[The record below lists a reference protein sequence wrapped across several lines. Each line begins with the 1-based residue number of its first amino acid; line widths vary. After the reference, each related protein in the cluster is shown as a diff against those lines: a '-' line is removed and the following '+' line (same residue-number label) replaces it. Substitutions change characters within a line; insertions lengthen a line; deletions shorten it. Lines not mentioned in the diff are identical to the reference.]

1 MKKIIRLT
9 ESDLIRLV
17 RRVINEQSVPGNQAT
32 DNVIGKIGGKINLY
46 TDSRNKKMLGHFKIK
61 KVSGNKNS
69 KIPYIFIDL
78 NDANNKEY
86 IIRFNCLSNNIGFKA
101 LRGGLNAPDS
111 TVYST
116 PLEDNLKNGYC
127 KTLTSTSTNSGV
139 APRMAPSVISTNPTK
154 RDYKND
160 YKNFKFNLLND
171 NKNFIGVYNIIDG
184 EVINGEVMIII
195 ESSNDEPNNR
205 RGKYTIKFSCV
216 NKKSGFEV
224 VKIHFSSANG
234 KVNSTV
240 YSDKLEEKLKKDF
253 CMINKSGVQVPKAD
267 FASTSTNNSQNY
279 TNNSQNYL
287 S

>member
-1 MKKIIRLT
+1 MIQHVSPNPIK
-9 ESDLIRLV
+9 
-17 RRVINEQSVPGNQAT
+17 
-32 DNVIGKIGGKINLY
+32 
-46 TDSRNKKMLGHFKIK
+46 RNF
-61 KVSGNKNS
+61 
-69 KIPYIFIDL
+69 
-78 NDANNKEY
+78 
-86 IIRFNCLSNNIGFKA
+86 
-101 LRGGLNAPDS
+101 
-111 TVYST
+111 
-116 PLEDNLKNGYC
+116 
-127 KTLTSTSTNSGV
+127 
-139 APRMAPSVISTNPTK
+139 
-154 RDYKND
+154 KND

-184 EVINGEVMIII
+184 EVINGDVMIII

-224 VKIHFSSANG
+224 VKIYFSSANG
-234 KVNSTV
+234 RVNSTV

>member
-9 ESDLIRLV
+9 ESDLMRLV
-17 RRVINEQSVPGNQAT
+17 KRVINEQKNNNT
-32 DNVIGKIGGKINLY
+32 DNVIRDIGETINLY
-46 TDSRNKKMLGHFKIK
+46 TDMANKKMLGQFKIK
-61 KVSGNKNS
+61 KVSGNINN
-69 KIPYIFIDL
+69 KIPNIFIDL
-78 NDANNKEY
+78 NDDNNKEY
-86 IIRFNCLSNNIGFKA
+86 MIRFTCLSKNIGFRT

-127 KTLTSTSTNSGV
+127 KILTSTSRNSG
-139 APRMAPSVISTNPTK
+139 RTNVIQHVSPNPIK
-154 RDYKND
+154 RNFKND

-184 EVINGEVMIII
+184 EVINGDVMIII

-224 VKIHFSSANG
+224 VKIYFSSAIG
-234 KVNSTV
+234 RVNSTV